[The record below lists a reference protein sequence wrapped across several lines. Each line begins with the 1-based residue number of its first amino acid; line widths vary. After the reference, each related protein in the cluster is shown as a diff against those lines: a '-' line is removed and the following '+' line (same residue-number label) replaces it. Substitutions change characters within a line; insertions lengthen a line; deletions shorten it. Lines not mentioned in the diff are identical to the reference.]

1 MSRPSFSLSVL
12 FIVIIGF
19 LVVKTQRLSTELDKA
34 NHEVEKWFTYYL
46 GSTKKMVECHVQ
58 LQDSENKIVRLLEI
72 NQELQTFK
80 REHQC
85 IKMITN

>member
-12 FIVIIGF
+12 FVIIIGF

-34 NHEVEKWFTYYL
+34 NYEANKWFTYYL

-58 LQDSENKIVRLLEI
+58 LQDSEDKIVRLLEI

-85 IKMITN
+85 IKMITD

>member
-12 FIVIIGF
+12 FVIIIGF

-34 NHEVEKWFTYYL
+34 NYEVEKWFTYYL

-85 IKMITN
+85 IKMITD